1 MADDLFEDSGDGTF
15 LLRLHVQP
23 GAGRTSV
30 VGRHGDAL
38 KVKVAAPPEQGL
50 ANEACTALV
59 ASILGVKPAS
69 VTLTGGETS
78 RSKRFKVS
86 GIERDDLVQR
96 LELALEDAPLGGVR
110 PGRTTG
116 SAGGRRGLRGSR

>member
-1 MADDLFEDSGDGTF
+1 MVDDLFDDSGDGTF
-15 LLRLHVQP
+15 VLKLHVQP

-38 KVKVAAPPEQGL
+38 KVKVAAPPEQGR
-50 ANEACTALV
+50 ANEACAALI

-69 VTLTGGETS
+69 VTITGGETS
-78 RSKRFKVS
+78 RSKRFKVAD
-86 GIERDDLVQR
+86 IERDDLVHR

-110 PGRTTG
+110 PGGNAR
-116 SAGGRRGLRGSR
+116 GRRGVPGTPGR

>member
-1 MADDLFEDSGDGTF
+1 MTDDLFEDSGDGTYV
-15 LLRLHVQP
+15 LRLHVQP

-38 KVKVAAPPEQGL
+38 KVKVAAPPEQGR
-50 ANEACTALV
+50 ANEACAALV

-69 VTLTGGETS
+69 VALTSGETS
-78 RSKRFKVS
+78 RSKRFKVT

-96 LELALEDAPLGGVR
+96 LDLALEDAPLGGVR
-110 PGRTTG
+110 PGG
-116 SAGGRRGLRGSR
+116 SAPARRGVRGSR